1 MMKVLIAAPVRI
13 EIVLAVLVVV
23 AIFLAIAV
31 IQKRQWEWMTK
42 MRLELE
48 WGQVPTQEYS
58 EKKREA
64 LRWYYET
71 HAQGKPQIDDITW
84 NDLDMDAIF
93 YLLNHTESSIGEEY
107 LYALLRMPETDS
119 EKLAERNTLIH
130 FFREHPEERMEM
142 QLALS
147 GLGKLQDVSI
157 YEYLNRTEEITDTSN
172 LKHILC
178 ALAVPVSLGAS
189 IMVPLEGI
197 PLLVVVV
204 FYNIFSYFKKKGEIG
219 NYIQVLGYLLKIL
232 DFAKDSQKITAE
244 ALNKYTETIGQV
256 NKKLAAFKRG
266 AFFLVSGSG
275 LGGNVADVVM
285 DYVRMLTHVDL
296 IKFNS
301 MIRQIRMKKESFDT
315 MFAQIGLLDSTIAVA
330 SFRQCMEES
339 GICEPELSVW
349 SGGSYVFHMENMYH
363 PLVQDPVKN
372 SIHAT
377 DGVLITGS
385 NASGKSTF
393 LKTVAINAI
402 LAQTVY
408 TVLADSYQGN
418 YFAVYS
424 SMALRDN
431 IMGQE
436 SYYIV
441 EIKSLKRIMDA
452 MNPELPILC
461 FVDEVLR
468 GTNTLER
475 IASSSMILKWMVQQ
489 NAVCFAATHDI
500 ELTHILEKMY
510 TNYHFTESIV
520 EGDVRFDYLL
530 HKGRAVSRNAIK
542 LLEVI
547 GYSKEVTRQAK
558 AMADGFLENGVWR
571 KALEKEGN
579 TLERE

>member
-1 MMKVLIAAPVRI
+1 MMETLLTAPVHMEMI
-13 EIVLAVLVVV
+13 LGALAVV
-23 AIFLAIAV
+23 AVFLGIAV
-31 IQKRQWEWMTK
+31 MQKRQWEWTTK
-42 MRLELE
+42 SRLDLE

-64 LRWYYET
+64 LRWYYGA

-84 NDLDMDAIF
+84 NDLDMDEIF

-107 LYALLRMPETDS
+107 LYALLRMPETDA
-119 EKLAERNTLIH
+119 EKLLERNTLIH
-130 FFREHPEERMEM
+130 FFAEHPEERMQM
-142 QLALS
+142 QQALA
-147 GLGKLQDVSI
+147 GLGKLRDVSI
-157 YEYLNRTEEITDTSN
+157 YEYLNRTEEITDTN
-172 LKHILC
+172 NVGHVLC
-178 ALAVPVSLGAS
+178 ALGVPVSLGLCV
-189 IMVPLEGI
+189 MYPMTGI
-197 PLLVVVV
+197 PLLVAVV

-232 DFAKDSQKITAE
+232 DFARETKKITAE
-244 ALNKYTETIGQV
+244 ELAGYTENIGKLNKE
-256 NKKLAAFKRG
+256 LAAFKRG
-266 AFFLVSGSG
+266 AFLLVSGSG
-275 LGGNVADVVM
+275 FGGNVADVVM

-301 MIRQIRMKKESFDT
+301 MIRQIRTKKESFDT
-315 MFAQIGLLDSTIAVA
+315 MFSYIGLLDSTIAVA
-330 SFRQCMEES
+330 SFRQCMEDS

-349 SGGSYVFHMENMYH
+349 SGGDYVFQMENIYH
-363 PLVQDPVKN
+363 PLVVEPVKN

-377 DGVLITGS
+377 SGVLITGS

-452 MNPELPILC
+452 MNPKLPILC

-475 IASSSMILKWMVQQ
+475 IASSSMILKWIVQQ

-530 HKGRAVSRNAIK
+530 HGGRAVSRNAIK

-547 GYSKEVTRQAK
+547 GYSGEVTRQAK
-558 AMADGFLENGVWR
+558 AMADGFLKDGVW
-571 KALEKEGN
+571 EKI
-579 TLERE
+579 

>member
-1 MMKVLIAAPVRI
+1 MTMDVFLAAPVRV
-13 EIVLAVLVVV
+13 EILLAVLAVV
-23 AIFLAIAV
+23 AVFLGIAV
-31 IQKRQWEWMTK
+31 MQKRQWKWTTK

-48 WGQVPTQEYS
+48 WGQISEQEYS

-64 LRWYYET
+64 LRWYYTTCAEER
-71 HAQGKPQIDDITW
+71 PQIDDITW
-84 NDLDMDAIF
+84 NDLDMDEIF

-107 LYALLRMPETDS
+107 LYALLRMPETES
-119 EKLAERNTLIH
+119 EKLLERNNLIH
-130 FFREHPEERMEM
+130 FFAEHPKERMQM
-142 QLALS
+142 QMALS
-147 GLGKLQDVSI
+147 GLGKLRDVSI

-178 ALAVPVSLGAS
+178 ALAVPAALAAC
-189 IMVPLEGI
+189 ILYPLEGI
-197 PLLVVVV
+197 PILVVIV

-232 DFAKDSQKITAE
+232 DFGKACQKIPAKELAE
-244 ALNKYTETIGQV
+244 YTGTIAKV
-256 NKKLAAFKRG
+256 NKELAAFRRG

-275 LGGNVADVVM
+275 FGGNVADVVM
-285 DYVRMLTHVDL
+285 DYVRMLLHVDL

-301 MIRQIRMKKESFDT
+301 MIRQIRTKKESFDT
-315 MFAQIGLLDSTIAVA
+315 MFAHIGLLDSAIAVA

-339 GICEPELSVW
+339 GICEPEFTVW
-349 SGGSYVFHMENMYH
+349 SGGDYVFQMENMYH
-363 PLVQDPVKN
+363 PLVEEPVKN
-372 SIHAT
+372 SIHARR
-377 DGVLITGS
+377 GVLITGS

-452 MNPELPILC
+452 VNKKLPILC

-475 IASSSMILKWMVQQ
+475 IASSSMILKWIVQQ

-500 ELTHILEKMY
+500 ELTHILENFY
-510 TNYHFTESIV
+510 DNYHFTENIV

-530 HKGRAVSRNAIK
+530 HRGRAVSRNAIK

-547 GYSKEVTRQAK
+547 GYSKEVTEQAK
-558 AMADGFLENGVWR
+558 TMADGFLKDGIWA
-571 KALEKEGN
+571 KL
-579 TLERE
+579 

>member
-1 MMKVLIAAPVRI
+1 MMQVLIAAPVHI
-13 EIVLAVLVVV
+13 EIIFAVLIVV
-23 AIFLAIAV
+23 AVFIVIAV
-31 IQKRQWEWMTK
+31 IQKRQWEWTTK
-42 MRLELE
+42 TRLEFE
-48 WGQVPTQEYS
+48 WGQVPDQEYS

-64 LRWYYET
+64 LRWYYRA
-71 HAQGKPQIDDITW
+71 HAQGKTQIDDITW
-84 NDLDMDAIF
+84 NDLDMDEIF

-107 LYALLRMPETDS
+107 LYALLRMPETSS
-119 EKLAERNTLIH
+119 EKLIERNTLIH
-130 FFREHPEERMEM
+130 FFREHPEERMQM

-147 GLGKLQDVSI
+147 GLGKLRDVSI

-172 LKHILC
+172 LRHILC
-178 ALAVPVSLGAS
+178 ALAVPLSLGACV
-189 IMVPLEGI
+189 MAPLEGVV
-197 PLLVVVV
+197 LLTAVV

-232 DFAKDSQKITAE
+232 DFARESQKITAE
-244 ALNKYTETIGQV
+244 ELAEYTGSIGRV
-256 NKKLAAFKRG
+256 NKELAAFKRG
-266 AFFLVSGSG
+266 AFLLVSGSG
-275 LGGNVADVVM
+275 FGGNVADVVM

-296 IKFNS
+296 MKFNS
-301 MIRQIRMKKESFDT
+301 MIRQIRTKKESFDT
-315 MFAQIGLLDSTIAVA
+315 MFSHIGLLDSTIAVA

-349 SGGSYVFHMENMYH
+349 SGGSYVFHMENIYH
-363 PLVQDPVKN
+363 PLVEEPVKN
-372 SIHAT
+372 SIQVT
-377 DGVLITGS
+377 GGVLITGS

-408 TVLADSYQGN
+408 TVLGDSYRGN

-452 MNPELPILC
+452 MNPKLPILC

-475 IASSSMILKWMVQQ
+475 IASSSMILKWIVQQ

-500 ELTHILEKMY
+500 ELTHILEGMY
-510 TNYHFTESIV
+510 ENYHFTESIV

-530 HKGRAVSRNAIK
+530 HEGRAVSRNAIK

-547 GYSKEVTRQAK
+547 GYSEEVTRQAK
-558 AMADGFLENGVWR
+558 AMADGFLKDGVW
-571 KALEKEGN
+571 EKI
-579 TLERE
+579 

>member
-1 MMKVLIAAPVRI
+1 MTMDVFLAAPVRM
-13 EIVLAVLVVV
+13 EILLAVLAVV
-23 AIFLAIAV
+23 AIFFGIAV
-31 IQKRQWEWMTK
+31 VQKRQWKWTTQT
-42 MRLELE
+42 RLELE
-48 WGQVPTQEYS
+48 WGQISDEEYS

-64 LRWYYET
+64 LRWYYT
-71 HAQGKPQIDDITW
+71 MCAKDKPQIDDITW
-84 NDLDMDAIF
+84 NDLDMDQIF

-107 LYALLRMPETDS
+107 LYALLRMPEMDS
-119 EKLAERNTLIH
+119 EKLQERNALIH
-130 FFREHPEERMEM
+130 FFAEHPEERMQM
-142 QLALS
+142 QMALS
-147 GLGKLQDVSI
+147 GLGKLQEVSI
-157 YEYLNRTEEITDTSN
+157 YEYLNHTEEITDTSN
-172 LKHILC
+172 VRHILC
-178 ALAVPVSLGAS
+178 ALAVPVSLGAA
-189 IMVPLEGI
+189 VLFPLEGI
-197 PLLVVVV
+197 PILIAVV

-232 DFAKDSQKITAE
+232 DFGKACQKITAKDLE
-244 ALNKYTETIGQV
+244 EYTQTITKV
-256 NKKLAAFKRG
+256 NKELAAFKRG

-275 LGGNVADVVM
+275 FSGNVADVVM

-301 MIRQIRMKKESFDT
+301 MIRQIRTRKESFDT
-315 MFAQIGLLDSTIAVA
+315 MFSHIGLLDSTIAVA
-330 SFRQCMEES
+330 SFRQCMQES

-349 SGGSYVFHMENMYH
+349 SGGDYVFQMENMYH
-363 PLVQDPVKN
+363 PLVEDPVKN
-372 SIHAT
+372 SIHAGK
-377 DGVLITGS
+377 GVLITGS

-452 MNPELPILC
+452 VNTKLPILC

-475 IASSSMILKWMVQQ
+475 IASSSMILKWIVQQ

-500 ELTHILEKMY
+500 ELTHILEKFY
-510 TNYHFTESIV
+510 DNYHFTENIV
-520 EGDVRFDYLL
+520 EGDVQFDYLL
-530 HKGRAVSRNAIK
+530 HRGRAVSRNAIK

-547 GYSKEVTRQAK
+547 GYSKEVTEQAK
-558 AMADGFLENGVWR
+558 TMADAFLKDGIWA
-571 KALEKEGN
+571 KL
-579 TLERE
+579 

>member
-1 MMKVLIAAPVRI
+1 MMQVLIAAPVHI
-13 EIVLAVLVVV
+13 EIIFAVLIVV
-23 AIFLAIAV
+23 AVFIVIAV
-31 IQKRQWEWMTK
+31 IQKRQWEWTTK
-42 MRLELE
+42 TRLEFE
-48 WGQVPTQEYS
+48 WGQVPDQEYS

-64 LRWYYET
+64 LRWYYMA
-71 HAQGKPQIDDITW
+71 HAQGNPQIDDITW
-84 NDLDMDAIF
+84 NDLDMDEIF

-107 LYALLRMPETDS
+107 LYALLRMPETSS
-119 EKLAERNTLIH
+119 EKLIERNTLIH
-130 FFREHPEERMEM
+130 FFREHPEERMQM

-147 GLGKLQDVSI
+147 GLGKLRDVSI

-172 LKHILC
+172 LRHILC
-178 ALAVPVSLGAS
+178 ALAVPLSLGACV
-189 IMVPLEGI
+189 MAPLEGVV
-197 PLLVVVV
+197 LLTAVV

-232 DFAKDSQKITAE
+232 DFARESQKITAE
-244 ALNKYTETIGQV
+244 ELAEYTESIGRV
-256 NKKLAAFKRG
+256 NKELAAFKRG
-266 AFFLVSGSG
+266 AFLLVSGSG
-275 LGGNVADVVM
+275 FGGNVADVVM

-296 IKFNS
+296 MKFNS
-301 MIRQIRMKKESFDT
+301 MIRQIRTKKESFDT
-315 MFAQIGLLDSTIAVA
+315 MFSHIGLLDSTIAVA

-339 GICEPELSVW
+339 GICEPELSVC
-349 SGGSYVFHMENMYH
+349 SGGSYVFHMENIYH
-363 PLVQDPVKN
+363 PLVEEPVKN
-372 SIHAT
+372 SIQVT
-377 DGVLITGS
+377 GGVLITGS

-408 TVLADSYQGN
+408 TVLGDSYRGN

-452 MNPELPILC
+452 MNPKLPILC

-475 IASSSMILKWMVQQ
+475 IASSSMILKWIVQQ

-500 ELTHILEKMY
+500 ELTHILEGMY
-510 TNYHFTESIV
+510 ENYHFTESIV

-530 HKGRAVSRNAIK
+530 HEGRAVSRNAIK

-547 GYSKEVTRQAK
+547 GYSEEVTRQAK
-558 AMADGFLENGVWR
+558 AMADGFLKDGVW
-571 KALEKEGN
+571 EKI
-579 TLERE
+579 

>member
-1 MMKVLIAAPVRI
+1 MMQVLIAAPVRI
-13 EIVLAVLVVV
+13 EIIFAVLIVV
-23 AIFLAIAV
+23 AVFIVIAV
-31 IQKRQWEWMTK
+31 IQKRQWEWTTK
-42 MRLELE
+42 TRLEFE
-48 WGQVPTQEYS
+48 WGQVPDQEYS

-64 LRWYYET
+64 LRWYYRA
-71 HAQGKPQIDDITW
+71 HAQGKTQIDDITW
-84 NDLDMDAIF
+84 NDLDMDEIF

-119 EKLAERNTLIH
+119 EKLIERNTLIH
-130 FFREHPEERMEM
+130 FFREHPEERMQM

-147 GLGKLQDVSI
+147 GLGKLRDVSI

-172 LKHILC
+172 LRHILC
-178 ALAVPVSLGAS
+178 ALAVPLSLGACV
-189 IMVPLEGI
+189 MAPLEGVV
-197 PLLVVVV
+197 LLTAVV

-232 DFAKDSQKITAE
+232 DFARESQKITAE
-244 ALNKYTETIGQV
+244 ELAEYTGSIGRV
-256 NKKLAAFKRG
+256 NKELAAFKRG
-266 AFFLVSGSG
+266 AFLLVSGSG
-275 LGGNVADVVM
+275 FGGNVADVVM

-296 IKFNS
+296 MKFNS
-301 MIRQIRMKKESFDT
+301 MIRQIRTKKESFDT
-315 MFAQIGLLDSTIAVA
+315 MFSHIGLLDSTIAVA

-339 GICEPELSVW
+339 GICEPELSVC
-349 SGGSYVFHMENMYH
+349 SGGSYVFHMENIYH
-363 PLVQDPVKN
+363 PLVEEPVKN
-372 SIHAT
+372 SIQVT
-377 DGVLITGS
+377 GGVLITGS

-408 TVLADSYQGN
+408 TVLGDSYRGN

-452 MNPELPILC
+452 MNPKLPILC

-475 IASSSMILKWMVQQ
+475 IASSSMILKWIVQQ

-500 ELTHILEKMY
+500 ELTHILEGMY
-510 TNYHFTESIV
+510 ENYHFTESIV
-520 EGDVRFDYLL
+520 EGDGRFDYLL
-530 HKGRAVSRNAIK
+530 HEGRAVSRNAIK

-547 GYSKEVTRQAK
+547 GYSEEVTRQAK
-558 AMADGFLENGVWR
+558 AMADGFLKDGVW
-571 KALEKEGN
+571 EKI
-579 TLERE
+579 